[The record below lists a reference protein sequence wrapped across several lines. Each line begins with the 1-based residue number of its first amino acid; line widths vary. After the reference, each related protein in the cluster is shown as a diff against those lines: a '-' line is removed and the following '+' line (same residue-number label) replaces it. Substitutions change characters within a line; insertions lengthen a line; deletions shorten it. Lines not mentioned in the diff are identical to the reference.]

1 MTEITAV
8 NEAAKAQGMS
18 YGQYVLRNEEPVVP
32 EPEEEEE
39 VILCAV
45 CGKPLPPRDE
55 EGKTGRKRMYCSKA
69 CRQKASR
76 DRKKAAESVSQPEQL
91 CPECGGSFRPRKTLG
106 TPQKFCCTA
115 CRNRF
120 NSREYWRKKHPKK
133 EEDGMEKDRDV
144 QFTHSEP
151 ETVEEQLE
159 KALQTELAMTAGS
172 PSSDLTSLGHLPP
185 VGEGFVPEQEKKH
198 DPVNHP
204 SHYTQGGVECK
215 DAIRAAVTG
224 LEGYEAFLTGN
235 AIKYLWRWKR
245 KNGAEDLRKAGFWIR
260 ELIREL
266 EERNEENT

>member
-8 NEAAKAQGMS
+8 NEAARAQGMS
-18 YGQYVLRNEEPVVP
+18 YGQYVLRNEEPVPIP
-32 EPEEEEE
+32 EPPPEEEEE
-39 VILCAV
+39 EMRACAW
-45 CGKPLPPRDE
+45 CGTEFPVPENR
-55 EGKTGRKRMYCSKA
+55 GGRTRMYCSKA

-76 DRKKAAESVSQPEQL
+76 DRKKPAEPRSLPEQL
-91 CPECGGSFRPRKTLG
+91 CPECGTSFQPRKTKG
-106 TPQKFCCTA
+106 SPQKFCCTA

-120 NSREYWRKKHPKK
+120 NSREYWRKTHPKK
-133 EEDGMEKDRDV
+133 EEEGMETGV
-144 QFTHSEP
+144 ENGP
-151 ETVEEQLE
+151 EAERPAE
-159 KALQTELAMTAGS
+159 TE
-172 PSSDLTSLGHLPP
+172 
-185 VGEGFVPEQEKKH
+185 H

-204 SHYTQGGVECK
+204 SYYTQGGVECK

-266 EERNEENT
+266 EERDGGTE